1 MPQCSICPFWD
12 TRISPNV
19 GFALIAP
26 TISRLSALHLKQRAN
41 APKAISGRGNWPLQT
56 ATQNEGGR
64 STCFCGA
71 SLEEPSF
78 TEKSKPHTS
87 SRTSSSFEFAANRS
101 YADL

>member
-1 MPQCSICPFWD
+1 M
-12 TRISPNV
+12 
-19 GFALIAP
+19 AP

-41 APKAISGRGNWPLQT
+41 APKAISGRTAGNWPLQT
-56 ATQNEGGR
+56 DDNVGARRPVANAKRGR
-64 STCFCGA
+64 PIRFCGA

-87 SRTSSSFEFAANRS
+87 SPRTSPSFEFAANRS